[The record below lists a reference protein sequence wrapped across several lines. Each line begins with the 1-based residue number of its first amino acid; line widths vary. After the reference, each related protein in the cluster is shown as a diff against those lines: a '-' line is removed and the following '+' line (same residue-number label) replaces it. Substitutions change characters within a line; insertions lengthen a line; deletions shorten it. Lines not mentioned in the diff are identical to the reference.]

1 MTTTKLAKKLAQ
13 TSEWQTALNK
23 IMLAPNCE
31 ELEKLAE
38 EFDLKT
44 LHLDELYEVRMR
56 DLKLA
61 RGKRK

>member
-1 MTTTKLAKKLAQ
+1 MTTITTKKLAQ
-13 TSEWQTALNK
+13 TSEWQDALNK

-38 EFDLKT
+38 EFDLKE
-44 LHLDELYEVRMR
+44 LHLEELYEVRMR
-56 DLKLA
+56 DLELA